1 MFDGARVNIEEI
13 AGERGEVLKRKFN
26 TVVARNPNLTLL
38 WKILGAMQGTANVPE
53 SVRVA
58 DISSYK
64 FCPTASVDV
73 ERSFSVYK
81 QVLTEQRHRLT
92 EENIG
97 KNYSHTLLLSE
108 KMRFSSFSVSFR
120 LSSNVFLTK

>member
-13 AGERGEVLKRKFN
+13 AGERGDVLKQKCN
-26 TVVARNPNLTLL
+26 TVVARNSDLALL
-38 WKILGAMQGTANVPE
+38 RKILGAMQGTANVPE

-73 ERSFSVYK
+73 ERSFPCTSK
-81 QVLTEQRHRLT
+81 
-92 EENIG
+92 
-97 KNYSHTLLLSE
+97 
-108 KMRFSSFSVSFR
+108 F
-120 LSSNVFLTK
+120 